1 MSKLLEMSH
10 YLTYIEPTFTY
21 LSPAWPLI
29 VKQKQQDIEGYV
41 AHQRIRDEHNREK
54 VFFCCISRRRCL
66 SKVENSDGLLIKLKS
81 NGKNCDF
88 KPFNQDIPLEV
99 GEFAISKEVI
109 IAICDTQLINSLVVY
124 PCENDSIVIE
134 ISKDICRDDG
144 AGGDGTKVKIPT

>member
-10 YLTYIEPTFTY
+10 YLAYIEPTIRPRATW
-21 LSPAWPLI
+21 SMI
-29 VKQKQQDIEGYV
+29 VGQKQQDTEDYI
-41 AHQRIRDEHNREK
+41 AHQRIKDEHNREK

-66 SKVENSDGLLIKLKS
+66 AKLENSDGLLIKLKS

-88 KPFNQDIPLEV
+88 KPFDEDIPLEV
-99 GEFAISKEVI
+99 GDFAISKEVI
-109 IAICDTQLINSLVVY
+109 NAIFDVQSINSLVVY

-134 ISKDICRDDG
+134 ISKDRCGDDG